1 MNVYRHAAVSFAAGA
16 LLFIIFRKLQMSI
29 ACFLSGVLIDLDHIF
44 DYYMNHELRSKLGY
58 LIAPRKF
65 FKFLS
70 SDYSKN
76 ESCYK
81 VYKPLHSVELLI
93 FVLFLFIFRVWSD
106 VATGALVGFLIHIV
120 MDILPLG
127 HIGFASMIYK
137 INKGFPRGAD
147 IVRQRLSKIGK
158 DLDKCQLCGATGETI
173 LHKRRYWYAG
183 FTRRGLSKFMV
194 LCPNCHDR
202 MHDEEDWNI

>member
-1 MNVYRHAAVSFAAGA
+1 MNVYRHTAVSFAAGA
-16 LLFIIFRKLQMSI
+16 LLFIILKKFQMSI
-29 ACFLSGVLIDLDHIF
+29 ACFLSFIFMDLYHIF

-58 LIAPRKF
+58 LIAPRKL

-70 SDYSKN
+70 DEYSKT
-76 ESCYK
+76 ESYRK
-81 VYKPLHSVELLI
+81 VYKPLHSIELLI
-93 FVLFLFIFRVWSD
+93 FVPFLSIFRVWND
-106 VATGALVGFLIHIV
+106 IATGVLVGFLVHTV

-127 HIGFASMIYK
+127 HIGVTSMIYK

-147 IVRQRLSKIGK
+147 IVRQRLSRIGR
-158 DLDKCQLCGATGETI
+158 DLDRCQLCGAKGETI

-194 LCPNCHDR
+194 LCSNCHDR
-202 MHDEEDWNI
+202 IHDEED